1 MVSRIFVIVLA
12 LGVAAYQFSRGAL
25 YEAVGLLG
33 LGSGLIFLKAGET
46 RPNLRQYAYLCFLIT
61 AIVIGTVLFRGRS

>member
-25 YEAVGLLG
+25 YEGVGLLG

-61 AIVIGTVLFRGRS
+61 AIVIVTVLFRGRR